1 MNRLVGRVRDLAEAC
16 SAEFGLPIDAMI
28 RDGMLGVF
36 AVLVLA
42 IDVLLLA
49 GGGR

>member
-1 MNRLVGRVRDLAEAC
+1 MRALVERVRDLAEAC
-16 SAEFGLPIDAMI
+16 SAEFGQPIDDMI

-36 AVLVLA
+36 AVLVFA

>member
-1 MNRLVGRVRDLAEAC
+1 MSGLVQRVRDLAEAC
-16 SAEFGLPIDAMI
+16 SAEFGQPIDTMI

-36 AVLVLA
+36 AVLVFG
-42 IDVLLLA
+42 IDLLLLA